1 VVTFLIVSA
10 ALLAFAAGLILGA
23 AVGSGKARDAYDAG
37 HAAGL
42 REVHGIGG
50 IADLTDYVLMCRSCH
65 WKHDHK
71 ADNFGGRHG

>member
-23 AVGSGKARDAYDAG
+23 AVGSGKARDDYDAG
-37 HAAGL
+37 YAAGL

-50 IADLTDYVLMCRSCH
+50 IADLTDYVRMCRSCH

>member
-1 VVTFLIVSA
+1 MVTFLIVSA

-23 AVGSGKARDAYDAG
+23 AVGSGKARDDYDAG
-37 HAAGL
+37 YAAGL

-50 IADLTDYVLMCRSCH
+50 IADLTDYVRMCRSCH